1 MDEQRDKEMHFLSP
15 SRSKNILEYKF
26 YVTFVFEFPQE
37 IRVRVEAVTNNVG
50 KLESE
55 PRNTLYIIPS
65 VTIDYYTSWLRCL
78 WLLTV
83 SE

>member
-1 MDEQRDKEMHFLSP
+1 MDEQRDKEKHFLSP

-37 IRVRVEAVTNNVG
+37 ICVRVEAVTHDIG

-55 PRNTLYIIPS
+55 PGNIVTLYS
-65 VTIDYYTSWLRCL
+65 VP
-78 WLLTV
+78 
-83 SE
+83 E